1 MKIYANARISK
12 ESIFARMNKQD
23 LWTLA
28 LIDGNGY
35 WIKVLSFYGP
45 KNDRWIRYNRISLGD
60 LEFSLKFDEI
70 SKKYTADMY
79 VEFDRHLSDYDISI
93 DNITIFRPVELVSTY
108 ELFEIDCVDIPEED
122 DEED

>member
-1 MKIYANARISK
+1 MKIYANNRMSK

-35 WIKVLSFYGP
+35 WIKVISFYGP
-45 KNDRWIRYNRISLGD
+45 ENDRWIRYNRISLGD

-70 SKKYTADMY
+70 NRKCAADMFI
-79 VEFDRHLSDYDISI
+79 EFDRHLSDYDIKI
-93 DNITIFRPVELVSTY
+93 DNITVFRPLELVNTY
-108 ELFEIDCVDIPEED
+108 ELLEIDCIDIPEED
-122 DEED
+122 KED